1 MMVSGRCCT
10 RQRISKVLKNSSK
23 IVLLLSLSGFI
34 LLNLQQIPLASV
46 RISDYQTQS
55 FPSPQQPRIYLAREK
70 YKEWINALFEL
81 APPAPNCSDVES
93 FISDYNE
100 TSPYWVHG
108 TLVLQRNEN
117 VTGTDNATRTRTYHD
132 AYEFVHFETRKP
144 ASGGRKGFFTRIWK
158 DANQYRKLPPNL
170 EMILYVNDK
179 PRVNR
184 AINKLPVFVIA
195 GFFPAGSGLPNE
207 WLGYV
212 PFPSHFFDMSPNDTP
227 PDRTE
232 FSEKRPVVFFRGQFS
247 EMGWNRYTNLMN
259 IYQPPALSWR
269 MQPNMLL
276 IEMCSTLHLP
286 ALGQCLQRI
295 KAIYAR
301 IFWRNLVLLWVTG

>member
-1 MMVSGRCCT
+1 MLPVLVIPSTIDIDHTIHHTPYTIHHTQSFIDSLHNTLLRSLHKAKQISGYQQSNSMMVSGRCCT

-55 FPSPQQPRIYLAREK
+55 FPSPQQPRICLAREK

-132 AYEFVHFETRKP
+132 AYEFVHSETRKP
-144 ASGGRKGFFTRIWK
+144 ASGGGEK
-158 DANQYRKLPPNL
+158 DFLPEYGRMPINTANCRQ
-170 EMILYVNDK
+170 I
-179 PRVNR
+179 
-184 AINKLPVFVIA
+184 
-195 GFFPAGSGLPNE
+195 
-207 WLGYV
+207 
-212 PFPSHFFDMSPNDTP
+212 
-227 PDRTE
+227 
-232 FSEKRPVVFFRGQFS
+232 
-247 EMGWNRYTNLMN
+247 
-259 IYQPPALSWR
+259 
-269 MQPNMLL
+269 
-276 IEMCSTLHLP
+276 
-286 ALGQCLQRI
+286 
-295 KAIYAR
+295 
-301 IFWRNLVLLWVTG
+301 

>member
-1 MMVSGRCCT
+1 M
-10 RQRISKVLKNSSK
+10 
-23 IVLLLSLSGFI
+23 
-34 LLNLQQIPLASV
+34 
-46 RISDYQTQS
+46 
-55 FPSPQQPRIYLAREK
+55 PRPRRVDP
-70 YKEWINALFEL
+70 YKSRHVTT
-81 APPAPNCSDVES
+81 PNCSDVES